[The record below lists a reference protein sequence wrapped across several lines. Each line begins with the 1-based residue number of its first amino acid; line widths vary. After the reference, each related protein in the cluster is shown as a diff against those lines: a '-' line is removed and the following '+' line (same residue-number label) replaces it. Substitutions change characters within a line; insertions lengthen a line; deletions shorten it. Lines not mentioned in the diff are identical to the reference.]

1 MQVVVRVL
9 LTVIL
14 LIAAGLLGYDLAS
27 YYLYSPWTR
36 DARVRANVV
45 TVAPDVSGYVDD
57 IRVRNNQFVHK
68 DDVLFVIDQDRYR
81 LALAN
86 AEAAVASTH
95 AQYLMLLDQYRRRS
109 KLTPGFAISIEN
121 LDNATVGSCSRQLPA
136 GDCFARYRC
145 PEPEA
150 N

>member
-1 MQVVVRVL
+1 MQAVIRVL
-9 LTVIL
+9 LTLIL
-14 LIAAGLLGYDLAS
+14 LAAAGLLSYDAAS

-36 DARVRANVV
+36 DARIRANVV

-81 LALAN
+81 LALAT

-95 AQYLMLLDQYRRRS
+95 AQYLMLLDQYQRRGR
-109 KLTPGFAISIEN
+109 I
-121 LDNATVGSCSRQLPA
+121 DQ
-136 GDCFARYRC
+136 
-145 PEPEA
+145 
-150 N
+150 